1 MNIHIISISRNL
13 QNAYI
18 MQENTKLQYS
28 KNKAKVYLNSTSLSQ
43 EIYYKNS
50 LSIANNLG
58 ICFSKKISKK
68 MILKKKEI
76 YENFTG
82 DSILF
87 QLFQIFWISRV
98 FLYILG
104 VIIFPANF
112 RARSLNRLSG
122 ARVKHLKRRDPRSGC
137 NGISETREPRSRPRR
152 RRQL

>member
-1 MNIHIISISRNL
+1 MNIHVIFNIQKSTECIHYARK
-13 QNAYI
+13 Y
-18 MQENTKLQYS
+18 KVQYS

-50 LSIANNLG
+50 PSIANNLG

-87 QLFQIFWISRV
+87 QLFQISG
-98 FLYILG
+98 FLEYSCTYS
-104 VIIFPANF
+104 A
-112 RARSLNRLSG
+112 
-122 ARVKHLKRRDPRSGC
+122 
-137 NGISETREPRSRPRR
+137 
-152 RRQL
+152 

>member
-58 ICFSKKISKK
+58 NLFLEKDLEK
-68 MILKKKEI
+68 MI
-76 YENFTG
+76 
-82 DSILF
+82 
-87 QLFQIFWISRV
+87 
-98 FLYILG
+98 
-104 VIIFPANF
+104 
-112 RARSLNRLSG
+112 
-122 ARVKHLKRRDPRSGC
+122 
-137 NGISETREPRSRPRR
+137 
-152 RRQL
+152 

>member
-58 ICFSKKISKK
+58 NLFLEKDLEKNDI
-68 MILKKKEI
+68 KKKRNI
-76 YENFTG
+76 
-82 DSILF
+82 
-87 QLFQIFWISRV
+87 
-98 FLYILG
+98 
-104 VIIFPANF
+104 
-112 RARSLNRLSG
+112 
-122 ARVKHLKRRDPRSGC
+122 
-137 NGISETREPRSRPRR
+137 
-152 RRQL
+152 